1 VAAPTDNAALI
12 RSLCDPDPV
21 RRNLAAAVLFERGS
35 RSIRLVTQQW
45 LSFAPLAALLRR
57 DPETANLAITV
68 GLAVEPE
75 NFERIRAANG
85 VARLAN
91 VPPDQDAL
99 EFELVFPGGLRL
111 DILTT
116 GRPHADGAI
125 ARFLRKF
132 REGIQQVEIGVVNV
146 TQATRELRE
155 RFGIEAIYP
164 ATRVGADGTAVNFF
178 LVAAPEGKKVLIELV
193 ESANHSEC

>member
-1 VAAPTDNAALI
+1 VAAPRDNSELI

-21 RRNLAAAVLFERGS
+21 RRRLAAAVLFESGS
-35 RSIRLVTQQW
+35 LSIRLVTEQW
-45 LSFAPLAALLRR
+45 LSFAPLAGLLRR
-57 DPETANLAITV
+57 DQETGNLQITV
-68 GLAVEPE
+68 GIAVEPE

-91 VPPDQDAL
+91 VPPDQDAR

-116 GRPHADGAI
+116 GRPDADGAI

-132 REGIQQVEIGVVNV
+132 REGIQQVEIGVADV
-146 TQATRELRE
+146 TRATEELRE
-155 RFGIEAIYP
+155 RFGMEAIYP
-164 ATRVGADGTAVNFF
+164 AARAGADGTSVNFF
-178 LVAAPEGKKVLIELV
+178 LVATPEGKKVLIELV
-193 ESANHSEC
+193 ESANHAER